1 MEIIPVI
8 YVLDGQCAA
17 LYKGDYGQKK
27 NYRGTPLEWAERF
40 IREGAEKIYLSDL
53 NARKNGR
60 FVQKDLF
67 TELIGQISVPVML
80 EASFPDMSSIQEAL
94 NLGAAQIVLRSPTYE
109 FAGKAIETFGAEK
122 IIVQI
127 FAKRAELIENREK
140 KNADDFTDVV
150 DYAEKLVPLGVKYVI
165 YKDRRSEGILTHP
178 NYDEID
184 RLFLTCGG
192 DLKIYSSGGI
202 SEIHHLKL
210 LKKIGAHGA
219 LIGKAFFERTIG
231 VREAVESVGR

>member
-8 YVLDGQCAA
+8 YILDGQCTV
-17 LYKGDYGQKK
+17 LYKGDYSQKK
-27 NYRGTPLEWAERF
+27 TYRGSPLEWAEKF
-40 IREGAEKIYLSDL
+40 INEGAEKIYLADL

-60 FVQKDLF
+60 FVQKELF
-67 TELIGQISVPVML
+67 ANLLSKISIPVL
-80 EASFPDMSSIQEAL
+80 VEAFFPDLASIAEAFEM
-94 NLGAAQIVLRSPTYE
+94 GAEQIVLRNPKIK
-109 FAGKAIETFGAEK
+109 FAAKAVETFGAQK
-122 IIVQI
+122 IVIQI
-127 FAKRAELIENREK
+127 FSSRDELIENREK

-150 DYAEKLVPLGVKYVI
+150 DYAEKLIPAGVKYVI
-165 YKDRRSEGILTHP
+165 YKDRRSEGILIHP

-184 RLFLTCGG
+184 RLFLTCGK

-219 LIGKAFFERTIG
+219 LIGKAFYERTIG
-231 VREAVESVGR
+231 VGEAMEAVS